1 MLRRHGHSCS
11 TARDQGWHG
20 RRHDVVGMRSQGRFS
35 GRLSSKED
43 EERLVE
49 ECGRLGP
56 LLGGLPGCDGA
67 CDTLSRIVR
76 SIACSDLR
84 RHLEGKERRF
94 RVRLP
99 LYPVTVSM
107 MSNLQS
113 LCVFVTSAASSPSTK
128 LSFNCAVVP
137 CMCT

>member
-1 MLRRHGHSCS
+1 
-11 TARDQGWHG
+11 
-20 RRHDVVGMRSQGRFS
+20 MRSQGRFS

-43 EERLVE
+43 EERLVA

-99 LYPVTVSM
+99 LYPVT
-107 MSNLQS
+107 
-113 LCVFVTSAASSPSTK
+113 ASTMDKP
-128 LSFNCAVVP
+128 AVVVCICDERRKQSFDQAVIQLRGRSMHVHMTIDLGLRCP
-137 CMCT
+137 LWSATGLMPLRSAP